1 MGQTDAARTAFET
14 SLKADPQG
22 ARHLREPR
30 DTLELQA
37 ANRDRALKYFAE
49 ALTIDPNN
57 QAARDGLAT
66 ITSSNSSR

>member
-14 SLKADPQG
+14 SIKADP
-22 ARHLREPR
+22 REPGTYANLA
-30 DTLELQA
+30 TLELQA
-37 ANRDRALKYFAE
+37 ANRDRAPKYFAE

-66 ITSSNSSR
+66 ITPNSSR